1 MLFFFVKHKTAYEMR
16 MSDWSSDVCSS
27 DLMPLPED
35 EKTWDRYNVMFSTA
49 VGNVRRNLLS
59 DFVNIKANGKIA
71 MKLDEG
77 DTLVNVNTCTEADDV
92 LIAPR
97 GGMCI
102 RFPVPDVRSEEHTS
116 EIQSLMRS
124 SYAVFCLKQTTLT

>member
-1 MLFFFVKHKTAYEMR
+1 
-16 MSDWSSDVCSS
+16 
-27 DLMPLPED
+27 MPLPED

-77 DTLVNVNTCTEADDV
+77 DALVNVHTCTEADDV
-92 LIAPR
+92 LIATR

-102 RFPVPDVRSEEHTS
+102 RFPVPDVRVFSGRTS
-116 EIQSLMRS
+116 TGVRGIRLAKGDAVISMSIQIGRASCRERVWQ
-124 SYAVFCLKQTTLT
+124 YV

>member
-1 MLFFFVKHKTAYEMR
+1 MVNLVPHTEGETI
-16 MSDWSSDVCSS
+16 STV
-27 DLMPLPED
+27 MPLPED

-77 DTLVNVNTCTEADDV
+77 DALVNVHTCTEADDV
-92 LIAPR
+92 LIATR
-97 GGMCI
+97 GGM
-102 RFPVPDVRSEEHTS
+102 RSEEHTS
-116 EIQSLMRS
+116 ELQSLMRM
-124 SYAVFCLKQTTLT
+124 SYAVFCLKTKDEIENNQKGDTKQH